1 MKEQR
6 ALCWVSC
13 VKLNSV
19 DLWGGEGAAG
29 DCSAPLRGG
38 ARLPSILGWGGHSGI
53 WGWGRWG
60 GWGDPPIDGRE
71 SSEGTEPA
79 PDVFQWGFTF
89 RFHCTGSA
97 PRLHPVGPHT
107 AAGSAGIHRL
117 PPKRC
122 VSPQHPLKVGHP
134 ITAGGGSA
142 APPHPQPPGEGGRGG
157 GGRGGAADGDGAV
170 QRCAGGGGGP
180 SAPLRSAPLHP
191 RPRGAEGRMMRER

>member
-79 PDVFQWGFTF
+79 PDVLQWGFTF

-97 PRLHPVGPHT
+97 PRLHPLFIPWGP
-107 AAGSAGIHRL
+107 ALLRDQRESIAY
-117 PPKRC
+117 
-122 VSPQHPLKVGHP
+122 PQN
-134 ITAGGGSA
+134 
-142 APPHPQPPGEGGRGG
+142 
-157 GGRGGAADGDGAV
+157 GAF
-170 QRCAGGGGGP
+170 P
-180 SAPLRSAPLHP
+180 RSIP
-191 RPRGAEGRMMRER
+191 